1 MIKETNPA
9 RPNAVYLV
17 VRARMHRP
25 QHDGTF
31 VRSSS
36 GDISAPSPSTALPS
50 KTSPPLLLVG
60 GGAVFDDAA
69 ADPDVESDTAA
80 GPSPIA
86 DACAMVD
93 ATETWAAGKAGWG
106 ITSVPNEGGATPGGG
121 GGMPMGGGG
130 GGGGWRVADKQAVCE
145 KLDLFSM

>member
-1 MIKETNPA
+1 
-9 RPNAVYLV
+9 
-17 VRARMHRP
+17 MHRL

-50 KTSPPLLLVG
+50 KTSPPALLAG
-60 GGAVFDDAA
+60 GGAGFDDDAA
-69 ADPDVESDTAA
+69 PDVESDTAA
-80 GPSPIA
+80 CPSPIA

-93 ATETWAAGKAGWG
+93 ATETWAAGRAGWG
-106 ITSVPNEGGATPGGG
+106 MTSVPNEGGATPGGG

-130 GGGGWRVADKQAVCE
+130 GGGGWRWHRICGVSEARY
-145 KLDLFSM
+145 F